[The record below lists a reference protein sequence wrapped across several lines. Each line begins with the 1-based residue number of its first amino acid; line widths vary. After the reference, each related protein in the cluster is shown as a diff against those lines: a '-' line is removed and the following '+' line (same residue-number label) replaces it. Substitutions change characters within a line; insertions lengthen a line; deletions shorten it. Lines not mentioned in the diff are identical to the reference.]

1 MNRRKFFHYGALG
14 SASFLFEMSM
24 LNHKQTDA
32 FLSANMT
39 NKKHYDWIILYW
51 MPYDNNLSRFG
62 VPILEMLTKGVQSE
76 NILIAVEADFS
87 SEQQLSRY
95 LITKGK
101 INREKL
107 DTGNSADEK
116 VFEEFLNW
124 AKSQFQAEKW
134 AIVFLGHGGSLDE
147 ISPDENPELGAFL
160 VTKWMNIKKLSDVIT
175 SFNSE
180 VENRVELVFL
190 QNCNKGTLEVLYTF
204 KDTAKYTL
212 SSQRLLG
219 APNYYY
225 EQLFQFLGNHPE
237 IDGGQL
243 AEKIMQFEPVNMY
256 YSYTATN
263 NEAVRHL
270 PAKINP
276 LIESIIASGQKTLKK
291 SDLKVY
297 SYGDEEFVDVI
308 SVFQPLVNQSPV
320 VQQHHQE
327 FVEFYNNSLIHKVQ
341 HHGTLLGTNNKYPT
355 LSGLGL
361 FLPKSKQVLE
371 KYRYL
376 PAFSDLKLAELF
388 DAIFFN

>member
-1 MNRRKFFHYGALG
+1 MKRRKFLNYGALG
-14 SASFLFEMSM
+14 SASFLFEMST
-24 LNHKQTDA
+24 LNHKQTNA
-32 FLSANMT
+32 FLSANMS
-39 NKKHYDWIILYW
+39 NKKRYDWIILYW

-62 VPILEMLTKGVQSE
+62 VPILEMLTKGVQTE
-76 NILIAVEADFS
+76 NLLVAIQSDFS
-87 SEQQLSRY
+87 GAQQLSRH

-107 DTGNSADEK
+107 DTANSADEK
-116 VFEEFLNW
+116 VFAEYLNW
-124 AKSQFQAEKW
+124 AKSQFKAEKW

-160 VTKWMNIKKLSDVIT
+160 VTKWMNIKKLSDVIA
-175 SFNSE
+175 SFNLE
-180 VENRVELVFL
+180 VENRVELVFF

-237 IDGGQL
+237 INGGQL
-243 AEKIMQFEPVNMY
+243 AQKIMQFDPSNMY

-263 NEAVRHL
+263 NEAVRNL

-276 LIESIIASGQKTLKK
+276 LIDSIISSGKKTLKK

-308 SVFQPLVNQSPV
+308 SLFQPLINQSLV
-320 VQQHHQE
+320 VQQNYQE
-327 FVEFYNNSLIHKVQ
+327 FVDFYNNSLIYKVQ
-341 HHGTLLGTNNKYPT
+341 HHGTLLGRTNKYPT

-361 FLPKSKQVLE
+361 FLPKNKQNLE

-376 PAFSDLKLAELF
+376 PVFSDLKLAELF
-388 DAIFFN
+388 EAILFN

>member
-14 SASFLFEMSM
+14 SASFLFEISM
-24 LNHKQTDA
+24 LNHKQTTA
-32 FLSANMT
+32 FFSANMT
-39 NKKHYDWIILYW
+39 NKKRYDWIILYW
-51 MPYDNNLSRFG
+51 MPYDNNLSSFG
-62 VPILEMLTKGVQSE
+62 FPILGMLTRGVQSE
-76 NILIAVEADFS
+76 NLLVAVQSDFS
-87 SEQQLSRY
+87 GAPQLSRHI
-95 LITKGK
+95 ITKGK

-107 DTGNSADEK
+107 DTTNSADEK
-116 VFEEFLNW
+116 VFEEYLDW

-237 IDGGQL
+237 INGGQL

-263 NEAVRHL
+263 NEAVRNL

-276 LIESIIASGQKTLKK
+276 LIESIIVSGQKTLKK

-308 SVFQPLVNQSPV
+308 SFFQSLIHQSSV
-320 VQQHHQE
+320 VQQHYQE

-341 HHGTLLGTNNKYPT
+341 HHGTLLGHTNKYPI
-355 LSGLGL
+355 LSGLGI
-361 FLPKSKQVLE
+361 FLPRSKQALE

-388 DAIFFN
+388 EAILFN